1 MKKPLVVLSGGQD
14 STTCLYWAK
23 AQPGVEEIHCLTFDY
38 GQRHGEEL
46 RSASKVGQMAKVASH
61 ELIELP
67 DGILIGDSPLVNS
80 EFEVDEYD
88 SEDELP
94 GGIEKTFV
102 PARNI
107 MFLSIAANRA
117 SVLGCDSI
125 IIGVSQ
131 EDFGGYPDC
140 RGDFISAMSEAI
152 SQGLPE
158 PVLIVTPL
166 INKTKKETVELAVEL
181 NNGVI
186 EALAMSHSCY
196 QGEWPP
202 CGRCHACLLRAKGFE
217 EAGIPDPLIVY
228 AHNYLEAGDIDFA
241 S

>member
-14 STTCLYWAK
+14 STTCLYWVK
-23 AQPGVEEIHCLTFDY
+23 AQPEVEEIHCLTFDY
-38 GQRHGEEL
+38 GQRHGIEL
-46 RSASKVGQMAKVASH
+46 RSAHKVGMMAEVDGH
-61 ELIELP
+61 ELVELP
-67 DGILIGDSPLVNS
+67 DGVLIGDSPLVNS
-80 EFEVDEYD
+80 DIEVDQYE
-88 SEDELP
+88 SEDEMP

-107 MFLSIAANRA
+107 LFLSIAANRA

-125 IIGVSQ
+125 VIGVSQ

-152 SQGLPE
+152 SEGLPE

-166 INKTKKETVELAVEL
+166 INKTKKETVEMAVEL
-181 NNGVI
+181 DNGVM
-186 EALAMSHSCY
+186 EALAMSHTCY

-202 CGRCHACLLRAKGFE
+202 CGRCHSCLLRAKGFE
-217 EAGIPDPLIVY
+217 EAGVPDPLITHVEE
-228 AHNYLEAGDIDFA
+228 YLRQSKTEVT